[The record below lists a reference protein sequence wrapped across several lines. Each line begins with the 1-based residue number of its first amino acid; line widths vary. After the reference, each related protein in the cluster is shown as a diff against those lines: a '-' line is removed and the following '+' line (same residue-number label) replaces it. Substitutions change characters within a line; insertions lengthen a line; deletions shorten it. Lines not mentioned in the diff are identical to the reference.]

1 MSVLRP
7 DMCAQIFFVEHMPAG
22 MTLAFSIGSLALD
35 AFLGTTFHVLLME
48 MQPLSAHLLAAKLT
62 RPSRF
67 ERRLRTTVPAM
78 FAVRWMRFVAFHF
91 LVTADMSEQMTAV
104 KK

>member
-1 MSVLRP
+1 
-7 DMCAQIFFVEHMPAG
+7 MPAG

-62 RPSRF
+62 RPSRL
-67 ERRLRTTVPAM
+67 ERRLRTPRPQNLQ
-78 FAVRWMRFVAFHF
+78 FGG
-91 LVTADMSEQMTAV
+91 
-104 KK
+104 